1 MFMINWKMSKSCKL
15 KKEIFNAVYDEKKTD
30 DNLIF
35 LDNRIGSKC
44 RFIRSQPFYSFCHQN
59 ALHLINTLPK
69 ISVDDIQCLH

>member
-1 MFMINWKMSKSCKL
+1 MINWKMNKSCKL

-44 RFIRSQPFYSFCHQN
+44 RFIRNQYLQDC
-59 ALHLINTLPK
+59 
-69 ISVDDIQCLH
+69 